1 MEPPADQWL
10 TGAAAGAPWRDP
22 GRIEI
27 GTTANR
33 IVSTGDTGS
42 RIDLSASESLA
53 GQLLIAMP
61 RMMDPRF
68 ERSVIFM
75 CVHNGEGAMGLVV
88 NKLLDSLTFTDM
100 LTQLKIEP
108 GAASVDDLPVHFGG
122 PVDSGRGFV
131 LHTSDYEHEGTL
143 QVDSGLSLT
152 STVDVLKAISDGRGP
167 RRSMLALGYAGW
179 GPGQL
184 ESEIGANGWLHV
196 PADEELLFDEDVDNK
211 WSLAIAKLGI
221 EPATFSSEAGRA

>member
-1 MEPPADQWL
+1 MG
-10 TGAAAGAPWRDP
+10 TG
-22 GRIEI
+22 
-27 GTTANR
+27 
-33 IVSTGDTGS
+33 STGQ

-61 RMMDPRF
+61 RMMDARF
-68 ERSVIFM
+68 ERTVIYM
-75 CVHNGEGAMGLVV
+75 CVHNGDGAMGLMV
-88 NKLLDSLTFTDM
+88 NKLLESLTFSE
-100 LTQLKIEP
+100 LLAQLKIEADSAV
-108 GAASVDDLPVHFGG
+108 GDVPVHFGG

-131 LHTSDYEHEGTL
+131 LHTDDYEHEGTL
-143 QVDSGLSLT
+143 QVEDGLSLT

-196 PADEELLFDEDVDNK
+196 PADEGLLFGEDCDNK
-211 WSLAIAKLGI
+211 WSMAIAKLGI